1 MRINVSLRGQRT
13 EKKKKKKK
21 IKEQNTKPT
30 PVVLT
35 VIILYFS
42 LTDRCPGGKCYM
54 EEQDLRGNTVGL
66 HKA

>member
-1 MRINVSLRGQRT
+1 MSRFVGGRT
-13 EKKKKKKK
+13 GKKRKKI
-21 IKEQNTKPT
+21 IKEQNKKPI
-30 PVVLT
+30 PVTVLT

-42 LTDRCPGGKCYM
+42 LTDRCPGGKRYM